1 MKYYLVAGEASGDL
15 HGSNLMKEIK
25 AQDPTAEF
33 RFWGGDLMAAQGGT
47 LVSHY
52 KERAFMGL
60 WEVIKNIKTISNY
73 LRKAEEDI
81 VAYQPDAL
89 IFIDNPG
96 FNLRLAEFGKNA
108 GFNIHYYIAPKVWA
122 WNEKRVNKI
131 KKNVDYLYSILPFE
145 PAFFSKHHVNTDY
158 VGNPVVDAVSGF
170 TPTEGWKEKYNI
182 QKPVIAL
189 LPGSRK
195 NEIERML
202 PLMMQLPSAFPDY
215 SFVIA
220 AAPNFDQN
228 YFNQFTGIE
237 SMKICFGETYDILS
251 HSTAAVVTSG
261 TATLET
267 ALFKVPQVVCYKVAA
282 ITYVVGRL
290 VVKLKW
296 FGLVNLILNRPLLTE
311 LLQGKFK
318 PSTVII
324 ELGKILTNPDRQ
336 RILDGYVELQSI
348 LGGSGAS
355 EKTAALIV
363 TRTQHAATKD

>member
-25 AQDPTAEF
+25 AQDPNAEF

-60 WEVIKNIKTISNY
+60 WEVIKNIRTISNY
-73 LRKAEEDI
+73 LRKAQEDI

-96 FNLRLAEFGKNA
+96 FNLRLAEFGKKQ
-108 GFNIHYYIAPKVWA
+108 GFKIHYYIAPKVWA
-122 WNEKRVNKI
+122 WNEKRVKKI

-145 PAFFSKHHVNTDY
+145 PAFFSKHQVITDY

-170 TPTEGWKEKYNI
+170 NPTEGWKEKYNI

-202 PLMMQLPSAFPDY
+202 PLMMQLPNAFPNY

-220 AAPNFDQN
+220 AAPTFDTT
-228 YFNQFTGIE
+228 YFSQFTGIE
-237 SMKICFGETYDILS
+237 SMQICFGETYDILS

-267 ALFKVPQVVCYKVAA
+267 ALFKVPQVVCYKVATL
-282 ITYVVGRL
+282 TYVVGRM

-296 FGLVNLILNRPLLTE
+296 FGLVNLILNRGLLTE
-311 LLQGKFK
+311 LLQEAFTAERVEK
-318 PSTVII
+318 
-324 ELGKILTNPDRQ
+324 ELSQLLKGDRRVEILS
-336 RILDGYVELQSI
+336 GYEELSKL
-348 LGGSGAS
+348 LGPSGAS
-355 EKTAALIV
+355 KRVAELVFKSVMVNI
-363 TRTQHAATKD
+363 